1 MNTCFQKKEINQGTW
16 IHTATKKCHMM
27 DFVVMRA
34 EQRVVC
40 RDVLVMKGANCWTDH
55 KLVKAKL

>member
-1 MNTCFQKKEINQGTW
+1 MI
-16 IHTATKKCHMM
+16 

-40 RDVLVMKGANCWTDH
+40 RDVQVMRGANCWTDH
-55 KLVKAKL
+55 KLVRAKLKVTVPHSAKRREDFFAFCHP